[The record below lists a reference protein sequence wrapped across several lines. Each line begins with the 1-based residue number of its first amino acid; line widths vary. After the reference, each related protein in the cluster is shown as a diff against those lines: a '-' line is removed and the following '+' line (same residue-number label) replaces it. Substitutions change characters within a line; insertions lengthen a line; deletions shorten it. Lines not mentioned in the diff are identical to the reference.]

1 MHIAIVEDREQ
12 DRQELT
18 SMLKKYFHN
27 KGIAAAWDCY
37 TSGLDFLAA
46 FSPGQYDLLFLDIY
60 MPELNGMETARKI
73 RQTDTSCSLI
83 FFTTS
88 YAHAVESYEVNAS
101 YYLTKPLNETSLA
114 RALDLVCTPLGKDNQ
129 YITLTVKGNIK
140 TEILLKDIMYVD
152 CISRRTYVHL
162 PEKQLMVNDPIASVL
177 DILSHDSRF
186 LSCNRNVMVN
196 MDWIESVPSDEFLL
210 KNQERVPIRQRGR
223 KTVKK
228 TFLEYTL
235 KELRREVPYE
245 N

>member
-1 MHIAIVEDREQ
+1 MRIAIVEDREQ
-12 DRQELT
+12 DRQELI
-18 SMLKKYFHN
+18 SMLKTHFHN
-27 KGIAAAWDCY
+27 KGLAGTWDCY
-37 TSGLDFLAA
+37 TSGLRFLTT
-46 FSPGQYDLLFLDIY
+46 FSPGQYDLIFLDIY
-60 MPELNGMETARKI
+60 MSELNGMETARQI

-101 YYLTKPLNETSLA
+101 YYLTKPLKETALA
-114 RALDLVCTPLGKDNQ
+114 RALDIVCTPLEKDNQ
-129 YITLTVKGNIK
+129 YITLIVKGNIK

-152 CISRRTYVHL
+152 CISRRTYIHL
-162 PEKQLMVNDPIASVL
+162 PEKQLIVYDPIASVL
-177 DILSHDSRF
+177 DSLSRDPRF

-235 KELRREVPYE
+235 KGLRREE
-245 N
+245 TL